1 MRIDRRLRINLIS
14 VVLLGVL
21 MVGWVVT
28 QVVGSTFFTNPLVVT
43 ADFADTGGVFTNQE
57 VTYRGVLVGRV
68 GELELTDEGV
78 SIQLLIDSEWRDKI
92 PADLE
97 ASVQSKSAVGEQFV
111 NLTPLE
117 GAGDEML
124 ADGDVIG
131 RDQTSLPV
139 DFQALLKTLD
149 RVLADVPADQTA
161 NLVENLNEG
170 IGDSSDDIQ
179 ILIESLGTLSETF
192 ADVAPEQRSLLDGA
206 TEAGAAF
213 LETKENFTAAIKAAD
228 TVLAGL
234 GDEPEELRAFFAAND
249 RLARE
254 GIAFFT
260 EHSQNLTQGIAELA
274 DFTTFQKVNKDEL
287 IIKSL
292 KYVPQF
298 LKAVEDASI
307 PWENPDGSR
316 FYRIRIGLIYD
327 NVEASWPCKYKVPF
341 EYERFPHQ
349 RGGRTPAAPTKC
361 EPKNSSVAVRSLVNA
376 LEQWAAANPV
386 EAFEEIPEFTDVEG
400 IDGRLMW
407 PLRGPIASGF
417 GLRDGRM
424 HEGID
429 IDGTSGTPVVAAG
442 GGTVIRADY
451 YADYGN
457 TVIVDHGDGMATLY
471 AHLSGFAVR
480 AGDVLEQG
488 DVLGL
493 VGCTGSCTG
502 DHLHFEVR
510 INATPV
516 DPLLYLPGGR
526 LFAHHSV
533 PRGADS
539 TEYSPEISSASG
551 P

>member
-14 VVLLGVL
+14 VVLLGIL
-21 MVGWVVT
+21 MLGWVVT
-28 QVVGSTFFTNPLVVT
+28 QVVGSTFFANPLVVT

-68 GELELTDEGV
+68 GDLELTEDGV
-78 SIQLLIDSEWRDKI
+78 SITLLIDSEWRDRI

-97 ASVQSKSAVGEQFV
+97 ANVQSKSAVGEQFV
-111 NLTPLE
+111 NLTPLDD
-117 GAGDEML
+117 AGDEML
-124 ADGDVIG
+124 ADGEVIE
-131 RDQTSLPV
+131 REQTSLPV

-170 IGDSSDDIQ
+170 IGDSSDDIRV
-179 ILIESLGTLSETF
+179 LLESLGTLSETF
-192 ADVAPEQRSLLDGA
+192 ADVAPEQKSLLDAA
-206 TEAGAAF
+206 TKSGAAF
-213 LETKENFTAAIKAAD
+213 LKTKENFTAAIKAAD

-260 EHSQNLTQGIAELA
+260 EHRGDLAGGIAELA

-316 FYRIRIGLIYD
+316 LYRIRIGLITD

-349 RGGRTPAAPTKC
+349 RGERDPFAPTKC
-361 EPKNSSVAVRSLVNA
+361 EPKNSSATVRSLVNA
-376 LEQWAAANPV
+376 LEQWAAANPL
-386 EAFEEIPEFTDVEG
+386 EAFAEIPEVPDVG
-400 IDGRLMW
+400 DVDGRLIW
-407 PLRGPIASGF
+407 PLRGPITSVF
-417 GLRDGRM
+417 GPRDDRM

-429 IDGTSGTPVVAAG
+429 IDGATGSPVIAAAE
-442 GGTVIRADY
+442 GTVIRADY

-457 TVIVDHGDGMATLY
+457 TVVVDHGDGMATLY

-480 AGDVLEQG
+480 AGDVIEQG

-526 LFAHHSV
+526 LYAHSV
-533 PRGADS
+533 TREADTS
-539 TEYSPEISSASG
+539 QYDGVSSASG